1 MAHHPQQHHASTG
14 GIAKPDTKAIWRTFW
29 ILLGITALEFIIAFT
44 MHSGP
49 LRVAIF
55 VGMTLVKAFYIVA
68 EFMHLKGEVKML
80 IWSILIPVVFVIWL
94 IIALLVEGGAIYEVR

>member
-1 MAHHPQQHHASTG
+1 MAHHPQHHASTG
-14 GIAKPDTKAIWRTFW
+14 GIAKPQTQAIWKTFW

-44 MHSGP
+44 MKSGP

-68 EFMHLKGEVKML
+68 EFMHLKGEVKFL
-80 IWSILIPVVFVIWL
+80 IWSILIPLVFVIWL
-94 IIALLVEGGAIYEVR
+94 LIALIVEGGAIDQVR